1 MSNGQPEQPEIK
13 QIVVKEEL
21 EKARRN
27 LHNMRFQVTMQ
38 ESIVK
43 KLEELSR

>member
-1 MSNGQPEQPEIK
+1 MPNGQQPGQESK
-13 QIVVKEEL
+13 KIVPLEEL
-21 EKARRN
+21 ETARIN